1 MGNNSGG
8 LFETFVVGYYDMGS
22 NSGGLVKWDQHAISL
37 GQWWVSTVM

>member
-1 MGNNSGG
+1 M
-8 LFETFVVGYYDMGS
+8 VGYYDMGS